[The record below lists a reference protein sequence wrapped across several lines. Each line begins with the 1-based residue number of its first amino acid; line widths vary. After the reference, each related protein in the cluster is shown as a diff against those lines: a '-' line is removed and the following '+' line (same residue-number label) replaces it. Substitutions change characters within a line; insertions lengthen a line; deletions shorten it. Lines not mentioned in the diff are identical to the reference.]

1 MCGPGVN
8 LFGAALSEHPLPT
21 HAIGEVVGQVAEAV
35 GERPDAA
42 VLFVTAPLTGVLE
55 DLLTTVQAILKPQHL
70 VGTTAVSVLA
80 SSREAEEVPAVALWA
95 CRLDGAVRAIRMSST
110 RTNEGIVLDGF
121 DPGATELNGT
131 LALMADPFTFPVDGF
146 LADIATRYPGIRVVG
161 GLSSA
166 ARGPGGNRLF
176 GDAHEPIVH
185 DSGAVGLLFADDVDV
200 SFAVSQGCRPIG
212 RALTVTAAERNRIG
226 EMAGQRATDVLHDL
240 LEGLDDVDRALAQQ
254 GLHIGIVHNE
264 NKLEFERGDFLIR
277 AVMGADA
284 SSGSLIVGDLVPVG
298 ATVQFQVRDAASAA
312 EDLTEVFMHRRAAG
326 ALAFSCNG
334 RGARLFGEPDH
345 DATVISEALDS
356 APLAGM
362 FCAGEIGP
370 VGGVNHTHG
379 FTASVLLFT

>member
-1 MCGPGVN
+1 MNV
-8 LFGAALSEHPLPT
+8 FGAALSEHPLPT

-35 GERPDAA
+35 GDAPDAA

-55 DLLTTVQAILKPQHL
+55 DLLTTVQKILRPKHL

-80 SSREAEEVPAVALWA
+80 SAREAEEVPAVALWA
-95 CRLDGAVRAIRMSST
+95 CRLDGSVRGIRMSST
-110 RTNEGIVLDGF
+110 RTNQGIVLDGF
-121 DPGATELNGT
+121 DPGVSEQNGT
-131 LALMADPFTFPVDGF
+131 LVLMADPFTFPVDGF
-146 LADIATRYPGIRVVG
+146 LSDIATRYPGIRVVG

-176 GDAHEPIVH
+176 ADPEEPVLH
-185 DSGAVGLLFADDVDV
+185 DSGAVGLLFADDVSV

-212 RALTVTAAERNRIG
+212 RAMTVTASERNHIG
-226 EMAGQRATDVLHDL
+226 ELAGEPAVDVLQEMMANLGEEDL
-240 LEGLDDVDRALAQQ
+240 ALAHQ

-264 NKLEFERGDFLIR
+264 NKLDFERGDFLIR
-277 AVMGADA
+277 AVMGSDPATGA
-284 SSGSLIVGDLVPVG
+284 LIVGDLVPVG
-298 ATVQFQVRDAASAA
+298 ATVQFQVRDAASAS
-312 EDLTEVFMHRRAAG
+312 EDLAEVFTHRQAAG

-345 DATVISEALDS
+345 DASLITEALDA

-370 VGGVNHTHG
+370 VGGSNHTHG